1 MRFLLIPLLITSLNA
16 SAASANNINKAS
28 VLNQNQT
35 YNFASEEW
43 IKKLKISGLIMG
55 ETIFSDDNA
64 GNAGRFSKDK
74 KKNYSTF
81 CFPRASLYVDAE
93 INPLTTAHLALNFA
107 PNKMGSS
114 CSACGFGRKNDELRM
129 TKYGNLD
136 ESYVTFTDSIEPKY
150 YARAGIQ
157 YLPYGNYQR
166 NIIPATLT
174 QLLTQTQ
181 SAGLTIGYIHESG
194 VNIAVYSFSGK
205 KKQDKPTTINNFGGQ
220 IQHQREDT
228 NSTDQFSLGWT
239 NNIANSV
246 NYIVSTSETCC
257 GKEKNPLNSGYK
269 KAVPAISASYKRKQ
283 SSWDFA
289 VQFTSAL
296 TGFNSNDIKW
306 KTQGA
311 KPSAALIDLGYNFNS
326 FGEKQTRIGAS
337 VQASKESL
345 NIKGNDFGSGLPK
358 LRFQG
363 DYTIE
368 VQKNVEFGT
377 HIFWDKDY
385 AKKDKGTGKNATTLL
400 LTMAVKLG

>member
-1 MRFLLIPLLITSLNA
+1 MRFLLLPLLITSLT
-16 SAASANNINKAS
+16 ASANNINKES
-28 VLNQNQT
+28 ILNQNQA

-43 IKKLKISGLIMG
+43 MKKLKISGLIMG
-55 ETIFSDDNA
+55 EMIFSDDNA
-64 GNAGRFSKDK
+64 GNARRFSKDK

-107 PNKMGSS
+107 PNKMSGS

-136 ESYVTFTDSIEPKY
+136 ESYVTFTDSTEPKY

-157 YLPYGNYQR
+157 YLPYGQYQR
-166 NIIPATLT
+166 NMIPATLT

-181 SAGLTIGYIHESG
+181 AAGLTIGHIHESG
-194 VNIAVYSFSGK
+194 VSIAAYSFSGK
-205 KKQDKPTTINNFGGQ
+205 KKRDKSTTINNFGAQ
-220 IQHQREDT
+220 LQYQREDT
-228 NSTDQFSLGWT
+228 TSIDQISIGWI

-246 NYIVSTSETCC
+246 NYIVSTSKTCC
-257 GKEKNPLNSGYK
+257 GKDKNPLNISYK
-269 KAVPAISASYKRKQ
+269 TSVPAISASYKRKQ

-289 VQFTSAL
+289 AQYTSAL
-296 TGFNSNDIKW
+296 RKFNSNDMKW
-306 KTQGA
+306 KTKGA

-326 FGEKQTRIGAS
+326 FNEKPSRIGVSA
-337 VQASKESL
+337 QTSKESVH
-345 NIKGNDFGSGLPK
+345 IKGNDFGSGLPK
-358 LRFQG
+358 LRFQS

-368 VQKNVEFGT
+368 VQKNVEFGA

-385 AKKDKGTGKNATTLL
+385 SKKEDGTGKNATTLL